1 MTSLRPDTAAH
12 LTVRGPADLIQ
23 TVPFLLGF
31 QPEQSLVLVGLD
43 AGQVVVTVRID
54 LPGIGHDG
62 TLRAAITA
70 MHDGGG
76 HDLVAAVFANGP
88 VPDPT
93 QSLPWVDVL
102 ADVLAEAE
110 RAGCTVLDG
119 LLVVDRRY
127 WSYLCTNETCC
138 PADGRDLPGDST
150 PVVAA
155 ATYAG
160 MVALP
165 SRSSVESLLDP
176 LPDDVRAELVAAIEL
191 CDNGYAEMLLSGSGE
206 RHDRSVK
213 RAIFAAA
220 RAADLPG
227 ADAGDRSREDVV
239 RFGVALRRYP
249 IRDAVWMA
257 IDDGRIDGRE
267 LWRTMA
273 LRLPSPY
280 DAAPLFLFGWANWRA
295 GNGALAG
302 IAAERAVASDP
313 TYTAA
318 DLLLAALSRGVDP
331 RRLPRLRTRSA

>member
-1 MTSLRPDTAAH
+1 MTSLRSDTAGH

-43 AGQVVVTVRID
+43 AGQVVVTVPVD
-54 LPGIGHDG
+54 LPGIGRDT

-70 MHDGGG
+70 MHEGGG
-76 HDLVAAVFANGP
+76 HDLVAAVFATVPVTGP
-88 VPDPT
+88 ADT
-93 QSLPWVDVL
+93 LPWSDVL
-102 ADVLAEAE
+102 ADVVAEAE
-110 RAGCTVLDG
+110 RAGSTVLDG
-119 LLVVDRRY
+119 LLVVDGRY
-127 WSYLCTNETCC
+127 WSYLCTDETCC
-138 PADGRDLPGDST
+138 PAGGRELPGDST
-150 PVVAA
+150 PVIAA

-165 SRSSVESLLDP
+165 SRSSVESLLEPAADE
-176 LPDDVRAELVAAIEL
+176 VRAQLVPAIEV
-191 CDNGYAEMLLSGSGE
+191 CEHGHVDALLSGSGE

-220 RAADLPG
+220 RAADLLG
-227 ADAGDRSREDVV
+227 ADAGDRSREDIV
-239 RFGVALRRYP
+239 RFGVALSRYP

-313 TYTAA
+313 TYSAA